1 MSTEQAPGGMRRSF
15 QEATA
20 AALVTRRVR
29 KTFVNMA
36 ERLGSIGGTIRWD
49 STAGQGCQV
58 RGSIPLG

>member
-1 MSTEQAPGGMRRSF
+1 MRRSF